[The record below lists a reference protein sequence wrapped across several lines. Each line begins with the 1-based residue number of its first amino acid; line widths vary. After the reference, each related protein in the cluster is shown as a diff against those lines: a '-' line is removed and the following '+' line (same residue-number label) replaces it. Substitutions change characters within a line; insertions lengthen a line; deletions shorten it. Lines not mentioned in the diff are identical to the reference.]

1 MKIILI
7 VPTYNERDNIQEL
20 VPALQEQFQLL
31 PHDMHILVVD
41 DNSPDG
47 TAAVVQKLK
56 RCHPNLHLSSGEKR
70 GLGAAYVR
78 GMRHAIENLH
88 ADAVFE
94 MDADFSHKPE
104 DVPRLIAELELGAD
118 FVIGSRYVEGGSLP
132 SEWGL
137 LRRMNSKFGNIV
149 GRYLAGLY
157 RVRDCT
163 AGFRAIDANLL
174 RRIDFEQITVQGYAF
189 QISLLQRAMA
199 EGAVI
204 REVPVDFIDRTM
216 GESKLSL
223 SDVTEFILAAASI
236 RLQSSRTFVKFA
248 IAGATGILI
257 NLGAFQLLLDAGT
270 NKYLASP
277 VAIELS
283 IIWNFL
289 LNNYWTFRSRKTS
302 DRTRVMG
309 LKFNLVCFISLAVS
323 YSTFSALSFANPAGL
338 PILHQ
343 FLGIIPAVLV
353 NYFMDSNWTFRRQSD
368 GSPLDRDQNRLSPH
382 R

>member
-41 DNSPDG
+41 DDSPDG

-137 LRRMNSKFGNIV
+137 LRRMNSK
-149 GRYLAGLY
+149 
-157 RVRDCT
+157 
-163 AGFRAIDANLL
+163 
-174 RRIDFEQITVQGYAF
+174 
-189 QISLLQRAMA
+189 
-199 EGAVI
+199 
-204 REVPVDFIDRTM
+204 
-216 GESKLSL
+216 
-223 SDVTEFILAAASI
+223 
-236 RLQSSRTFVKFA
+236 
-248 IAGATGILI
+248 
-257 NLGAFQLLLDAGT
+257 
-270 NKYLASP
+270 
-277 VAIELS
+277 
-283 IIWNFL
+283 W
-289 LNNYWTFRSRKTS
+289 
-302 DRTRVMG
+302 
-309 LKFNLVCFISLAVS
+309 
-323 YSTFSALSFANPAGL
+323 
-338 PILHQ
+338 
-343 FLGIIPAVLV
+343 
-353 NYFMDSNWTFRRQSD
+353 
-368 GSPLDRDQNRLSPH
+368 
-382 R
+382 

>member
-7 VPTYNERDNIQEL
+7 VPTYNERDNIQEI
-20 VPALQEQFQLL
+20 VPALQEQFQSL
-31 PHDMHILVVD
+31 PHDMHILIVD

-47 TAAVVQKLK
+47 TAAVVKQL
-56 RCHPNLHLSSGEKR
+56 RQRHSNLHLLSGEKR

-78 GMRHAIENLH
+78 GMRHAIENLR
-88 ADAVFE
+88 ADAIFE
-94 MDADFSHKPE
+94 MDADLSHKPE
-104 DVPRLIAELELGAD
+104 DVPRLVAELELGAD
-118 FVIGSRYVEGGSLP
+118 FVIGSRYVKGGSLP

-149 GRYLAGLY
+149 SRYLAGLY

-174 RRIDFEQITVQGYAF
+174 RRIGFENITVQGYAF

-204 REVPVDFIDRTM
+204 REVPVDFINRTM

-223 SDVTEFILAAASI
+223 KDVIEFILAAASI
-236 RLQSSRTFVKFA
+236 RLQSSQTFVKFA
-248 IAGATGILI
+248 ISGATGILV
-257 NLGAFQLLLDAGT
+257 NLGSFQLLLDAGI

-283 IIWNFL
+283 IIWNFF
-289 LNNYWTFRSRKTS
+289 LNHYWTFRWSKTT
-302 DRTRVMG
+302 DRTQVKG
-309 LKFNLVCFISLAVS
+309 LKFNLVSFISLAVS
-323 YSTFSALSFANPAGL
+323 YSTFAALSFANPAGP

-343 FLGIIPAVLV
+343 FAGIIPAAIV
-353 NYFMDSNWTFRRQSD
+353 NYFMNTYWIFPRQS
-368 GSPLDRDQNRLSPH
+368 SNEP
-382 R
+382 